1 MRGGDGTDCEEMK
14 KLKTCI
20 IAGGMLER
28 DFALHFLKQQKFDII
43 LAADRGLK
51 FCSDEGICPT
61 YILGDFDSLE
71 KEILERYRRENKV
84 PIREFNPVK
93 DNTDMDLALQQA
105 IVLGSREIYI
115 LGGTGGRLDH
125 FLSTVQNLKRAWEKK
140 IPAYLVDSRNLITLP
155 CERDFFIEKEKQ
167 HGTYVSFLP
176 LEEQVTGLTLE
187 GFRYPLNGFTL
198 TNASGGL
205 GVSNEIVEETA
216 HVRFADGILLMIQS
230 RD

>member
-1 MRGGDGTDCEEMK
+1 M
-14 KLKTCI
+14 KTCI

-28 DFALHFLKQQKFDII
+28 DFALRFMKEQQFDII

-51 FCSDEGICPT
+51 FCCEEGISPT

-71 KEILERYRRENKV
+71 KEVLEKYRKENHV

-105 IVLGSREIYI
+105 MVLGSREIYI

-125 FLSTVQNLKRAWEKK
+125 FLSTVQNLKKAWEKK
-140 IPAYLVDSRNLITLP
+140 IQAYLVDSRNLITLP
-155 CERDFFIEKEKQ
+155 CEKDFFVDRETQ
-167 HGTYVSFLP
+167 HGMYVSFMP
-176 LEEQVTGLTLE
+176 LEEKVTGLTLE
-187 GFRYPLNGFTL
+187 GFRYPLERATL
-198 TNASGGL
+198 INASGGL
-205 GVSNEIVEETA
+205 GVSNEIVEEQG
-216 HVRFADGILLMIQS
+216 HVKYEDGILMMIQS